1 MIVTVG
7 WRIHSPD
14 NLYEETKDAT
24 EHPTPKPQRIIQRS
38 LSTELS
44 LGSSGV
50 EVSDWNPR

>member
-1 MIVTVG
+1 MTVTVG

-24 EHPTPKPQRIIQRS
+24 EHLTPKPQRIIQRS